1 MSTSPQPSNVPRP
14 PDGSEPAIGLCLSGG
29 GFRAALFALGVL
41 RYLAE
46 AGQLGKVR
54 AISAVSGGSVA
65 AAVVADRWPE
75 LQAGGFGI
83 TAFDDH
89 VCGPFL
95 EVVTRKNLRNRAAG
109 RWALTRVG
117 PKRRR
122 LGSSL
127 GVTMTKHL
135 LRAQRVVE
143 LPDGLQV
150 VLTST
155 DLASGR
161 AFRVSQGFV
170 GGWEFGYVATPPR
183 LSLSLAIAA
192 STAVPFLFPPV
203 HLRTAGL
210 GLKDP
215 PPELSLVDGGVYDNL
230 GLEWFQGWD
239 RGRPDGARSCDFI
252 VAVDASG
259 PLRTEPR
266 HFGWGRSL
274 FRSQSAQY
282 AQTRAS
288 RVRWFVDQLSGG
300 QMQGLLVQID
310 KEPTRFQPPSG
321 VERIADAAE
330 GALPE
335 GFADALAGL
344 RTDLDRFLPEEAQLL
359 MYHGY
364 WSTHV
369 RLRHIRPD
377 LALTRPRWTT
387 YATVS
392 TARGTYLLG
401 LLRTGERR
409 SLRRRSGR

>member
-1 MSTSPQPSNVPRP
+1 MSTSPQPVNVPRP
-14 PDGSEPAIGLCLSGG
+14 SDVSEPAIGLCLSGG

-75 LQAGGFGI
+75 LQAAGFALA
-83 TAFDDH
+83 AFDDH
-89 VCGPFL
+89 VTGPFL
-95 EVVTRKNLRNRAAG
+95 EVITHKNLRNRGAV
-109 RWALTRVG
+109 RWAVTRVG
-117 PKRRR
+117 PRRRR

-161 AFRVSQGFV
+161 AFRVSQGFI
-170 GGWEFGYVATPPR
+170 GSWEFGYVATPPT

-192 STAVPFLFPPV
+192 SAAVPFLFPPV
-203 HLRTAGL
+203 HLRAAGL

-239 RGRPDGARSCDFI
+239 RGRPEGARRCDFI

-259 PLRTEPR
+259 PLRTDPR

-288 RVRWFVDQLSGG
+288 RVRWFVDQLIGG
-300 QMQGLLVQID
+300 QMRGLLVQID
-310 KEPTRFQPPSG
+310 KDAARFRPPSG
-321 VERIADAAE
+321 VERITEAAE

-335 GFADALAGL
+335 GFADALTGL
-344 RTDLDRFLPEEAQLL
+344 RTDLDRFLPEEADLL

-364 WSTHV
+364 WSAHV
-369 RLRHIRPD
+369 RLRHLRPD
-377 LALTRPRWTT
+377 LAVTRPSWKT

-392 TARGTYLLG
+392 TDRTASLLG
-401 LLRTGERR
+401 LLQTGERR
-409 SLRRRSGR
+409 SLRRR

>member
-1 MSTSPQPSNVPRP
+1 M
-14 PDGSEPAIGLCLSGG
+14 GA
-29 GFRAALFALGVL
+29 L

-46 AGQLGKVR
+46 ASQLGRVR
-54 AISAVSGGSVA
+54 AISAVSGGSIT

-75 LQAGGFGI
+75 LASAGF
-83 TAFDDH
+83 TVAAFEEH
-89 VCGPFL
+89 VSGPF
-95 EVVTRKNLRNRAAG
+95 VDAVSRKNLRNRGVG
-109 RWALTRVG
+109 RWLVTRVA

-135 LRAQRVVE
+135 LRAQRVVD
-143 LPDGLQV
+143 LPDGVQV

-161 AFRVSQGFV
+161 AFRVSQRFIGS
-170 GGWEFGYVATPPR
+170 WEFGYVAPPPT

-210 GLKDP
+210 GLRDP

-239 RGRPDGARSCDFI
+239 RGRPDGARPCDF
-252 VAVDASG
+252 VLAVDASG
-259 PLRTEPR
+259 PLRISPR
-266 HFGWGRSL
+266 RFGWGRSL

-288 RVRWFVDQLSGG
+288 RVRWFVDQLIAGR
-300 QMQGLLVQID
+300 MRGLLVQID
-310 KEPTRFQPPSG
+310 KEPAAFRPPAG
-321 VERIADAAE
+321 IPVRADAAD

-335 GFADALAGL
+335 GFADALTGL
-344 RTDLDRFLPEEAQLL
+344 RTDLDRFLPEEAELL

-364 WSTHV
+364 WSMHV
-369 RLRHIRPD
+369 RLRHLRPD
-377 LALTRPRWTT
+377 LAVARPEWSQ
-387 YATVS
+387 YASMS
-392 TARGTYLLG
+392 TDRAASLLA

-409 SLRRRSGR
+409 SVHRR

>member
-1 MSTSPQPSNVPRP
+1 M
-14 PDGSEPAIGLCLSGG
+14 
-29 GFRAALFALGVL
+29 GVM

-46 AGQLGKVR
+46 AGQLGNVR
-54 AISAVSGGSVA
+54 AVSAVSGGSVA
-65 AAVVADRWPE
+65 AAIAADRWPE
-75 LQAGGFGI
+75 LVAGGFTVDAFEEHVSTPFVATI
-83 TAFDDH
+83 TS
-89 VCGPFL
+89 
-95 EVVTRKNLRNRAAG
+95 KNLRNRGAT
-109 RWALTRVG
+109 RWALTRVA

-127 GVTMTKHL
+127 GVTMAKHL
-135 LRAQRVVE
+135 LRAKRVAE

-161 AFRVSQGFV
+161 ALRMSQNFI
-170 GGWEFGYVATPPR
+170 GGWEFGYAPTPPK

-210 GLKDP
+210 GLAGA

-239 RGRPDGARSCDFI
+239 RGRPDRARVCDFI
-252 VAVDASG
+252 LAVDASG
-259 PLRTEPR
+259 PLRISR
-266 HFGWGRSL
+266 RRFGWRRSL
-274 FRSQSAQY
+274 LRSQGAQY

-288 RVRWFVDQLSGG
+288 RVRWFVDQLVGG
-300 QMQGLLVQID
+300 QMDGLLVQID
-310 KEPTRFQPPSG
+310 KEPSRFKPPAG
-321 VERIADAAE
+321 VGIVAGAAD

-335 GFADALAGL
+335 GFADALSGL
-344 RTDLDRFLPEEAQLL
+344 RTDLDRFLPEEAELL

-369 RLRHIRPD
+369 RLRHLRPD
-377 LALTRPRWTT
+377 LAVPMPGWRR
-387 YATVS
+387 YADMTDR
-392 TARGTYLLG
+392 AAADLLAI
-401 LLRTGERR
+401 LAAGERR
-409 SLRRRSGR
+409 SLRRR